1 MPAIK
6 TRYGCPIAGCG
17 AQIIAENR
25 ILKCSANSAHAWN
38 DVAVF
43 QGLNPQVKYEEAKPP
58 VVAQTNHVKVEVTV
72 PPRVKQALEAKFGT
86 TSSSTIAGI
95 LGMMAE
101 GDVMIVP
108 ESDLQ
113 RMKERFGK
121 KPESSAELFGLLYS
135 LSMDLETANL
145 IADQAR
151 KDVQA
156 YEGRNP
162 NSVLIDLGS
171 LYGTVVEK
179 ARDQKEPVKVWV
191 ERNLKVAV
199 ENSWF

>member
-1 MPAIK
+1 MPIVK
-6 TRYGCPIAGCG
+6 LRYACPSCG
-17 AQIIAENR
+17 AQMQAENR
-25 ILKCSANSAHAWN
+25 QLICSANRSHSWN

-43 QGLNPQVKYEEAKPP
+43 QSLNPAVKYEEAKPP

-72 PPRVKQALEAKFGT
+72 PPRVKQGLEAKFGT
-86 TSSSTIAGI
+86 TASSTIAGI
-95 LGMMAE
+95 LGMLSE

-108 ESDLQ
+108 ESDLH

-121 KPESSAELFGLLYS
+121 RPESSGELFGLLYS

-145 IADQAR
+145 IASNAQ

-171 LYGTVVEK
+171 LYGTVVTK
-179 ARDQKEPVKVWV
+179 AREQNEPVKAWV
-191 ERNLKVAV
+191 ERNLKVAI